1 MPLSAGSAVLGATKS
16 RALNRLA
23 YDIANKA
30 NDITTAATGDK
41 LLMVDVSADY
51 ELKYADA
58 DNVLET
64 MGVSAT
70 SAEIDRV
77 SDASARVITTALTV
91 LSLTVTQHGERILLV
106 NSNSAGASTFRLPAA
121 TGSGVKFTIRNN
133 VAQTQGT
140 VVFTVVTGDVLK
152 GKCIALDATAAADAM
167 VFLTTATSA
176 KCTLNLTTTGG
187 LGHDTFDAVDVATGV
202 YMVDVV
208 INGSGSMGSPF
219 THTVG

>member
-1 MPLSAGSAVLGATKS
+1 MPLSANAATLGATKS
-16 RALNRLA
+16 RAINRLA
-23 YDIANKA
+23 YDLANKA
-30 NDITTAATGDK
+30 NDITTGATGDK
-41 LLMVDVSADY
+41 LLFIDISADY
-51 ELKYADA
+51 ELKYGSGT
-58 DNVLET
+58 NVLEVIGT
-64 MGVSAT
+64 DAT
-70 SAEIDRV
+70 AAEITRAT
-77 SDASARVITTALTV
+77 DASARVITTALTQ

-106 NSNSAGASTFRLPAA
+106 NSNSSGASTFRLPAA

-152 GKCIALDATAAADAM
+152 GKAIALDSTAAADAM

-187 LGHDTFDAVDVATGV
+187 LGHDTFDAVDVATGI

-208 INGSGSMGSPF
+208 LNGSGSMATPF